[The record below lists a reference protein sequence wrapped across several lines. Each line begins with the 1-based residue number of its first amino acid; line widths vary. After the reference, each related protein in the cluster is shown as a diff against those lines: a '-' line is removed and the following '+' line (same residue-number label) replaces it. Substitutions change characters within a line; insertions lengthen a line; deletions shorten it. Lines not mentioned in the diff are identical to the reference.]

1 MREQFQNDI
10 SCEIFKCEQFGTDKP
25 REARKLVLQ
34 VPRDALAKSV
44 RASGFP
50 FVGAGVL
57 SEYALFPSLTW
68 VDLGA
73 TRRNVRTFKP
83 LKMNTIAA
91 DHARGQHFNLSQ
103 IWR

>member
-1 MREQFQNDI
+1 MLR
-10 SCEIFKCEQFGTDKP
+10 
-25 REARKLVLQ
+25 VL
-34 VPRDALAKSV
+34 RDALAKTIRV
-44 RASGFP
+44 SGFS
-50 FVGAGVL
+50 FVVAGGL

-73 TRRNVRTFKP
+73 TRRNVRTFTDREQDGQKP

-91 DHARGQHFNLSQ
+91 DHARGQHFNLSR